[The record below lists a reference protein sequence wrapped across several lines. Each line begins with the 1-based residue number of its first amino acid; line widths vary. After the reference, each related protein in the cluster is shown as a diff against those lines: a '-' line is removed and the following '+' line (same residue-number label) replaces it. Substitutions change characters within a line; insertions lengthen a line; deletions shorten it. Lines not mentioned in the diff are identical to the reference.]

1 MENIDKII
9 NIRVKYSDLIKGM
22 SESAKRIDTL
32 NDRIS
37 ELKSGLKG
45 LKAARK
51 AGTIDKEAY
60 NEQVAQ
66 TTQELVANREEVK
79 ALQSAMRLFSREIQD
94 NIKEEKNLE
103 GSVNGLRAS
112 IRNLTAEYNALSAAD
127 REGSV
132 GNGIAERI
140 SKMQAQVSAAEQR
153 LGNFRSN
160 VGNYQSAFNG
170 LNVSVSQIVRE
181 LPSATMGANMFFLA
195 ISNNI
200 PMLVDEINKLR
211 AANKLAMKEGK
222 QGIPILKQLGAAV
235 FSWNSLIS
243 VGITLLTVYG
253 KDIVSWI
260 GNLFKGKQTI
270 DAAKWSMEQM
280 NTAMAEGRRNAQEEI
295 TKLDILYNAA
305 TDLAKP
311 YEERATAVRKLQ
323 ELYPAYFGNMNSEL
337 IMTGKLK
344 GKYDELKTAIIET
357 SKAKA
362 AADKITQ
369 NESIKLDIEGTDEYK
384 VILQN
389 EKRIEEL
396 TGKISELQ
404 NKGISQD
411 SPLIKGALATISSLE
426 NGITHASKSIR
437 KRLELPDDIGDDI
450 REYLKALDQT
460 NKSLADSASTLY
472 TSLSPEE
479 QNKNYEKGE
488 KDAAKFAKTRVKAI
502 EEAKDAALKA
512 EKDYFQLVQQMRT
525 KTKES
530 ELKSISEQNSVAKK
544 SAEKRIGEIDI
555 LLKTAEGEQAAW
567 LLQEKETLN
576 KRILAL
582 DEKYQ
587 KDRISVEAKY
597 SEEALRK
604 ELAREEARIR
614 ARLGMD
620 AQMDALARAQ
630 VKNENYSD
638 LKSEDNGKRLSAQR
652 AIAQEELRIAMD
664 KYQALLSMDEA
675 TKESLYDSDVAYQTA
690 VLNGEMAVQ
699 DAKFETARITKEQ
712 AEYQLNTTLTAM
724 SMISGAAANLFNTLA
739 EDNAEF
745 AEFAKLLA
753 LFNIG
758 VNTALAISE
767 AIAGNA
773 ARPIK
778 MAAAIA
784 AVLSAIAQAYQVLN
798 QAEKPATPK
807 FSRGGLVTGPG
818 TGTSDSIPARLSN
831 GEAVMTARAV
841 VDWGPVLSMMNVSS
855 GGNAIPTSHLPERR
869 AGGMR
874 EMEQMLRRVM
884 REMPNPVVTVRDIN
898 NGQRRVKVQD
908 ETARYTGRKR

>member
-51 AGTIDKEAY
+51 AGTIDEEAY

-79 ALQSAMRLFSREIQD
+79 ALQSAMRLYSREIQD

-103 GSVNGLRAS
+103 GSVNGLRKS
-112 IRNLTAEYNALSAAD
+112 VRDLTAQYNALSAAD

-222 QGIPILKQLGAAV
+222 QGVPILKQLGAAV

-260 GNLFKGKQTI
+260 GNLFKGRE
-270 DAAKWSMEQM
+270 AAM
-280 NTAMAEGRRNAQEEI
+280 TMAEAQAEVNKQMAESSGSYGDQVAQLRALQLQWNQLGDNLKAKTEFVKNNREAFDKLGVAITTVADADNLFIQNTDAFIEAMDLRAQANAANELATQKYKDALIARQKAEDKIKKGKVETVFDGVDMRGDIKYKHIRRAYTEDEKKEILAEVEALEAEASAFTQLTVARNADAKSILDRAGIKESEKSSKSANDDPYADESGVKKAERMMEGYYARSKQELQKWVDEQREI
-295 TKLDILYNAA
+295 IRKMGIDVTGDFEKILSQMDKDVSAEFISQYNQKQSEYRNRILNAQATGGDEAA
-305 TDLAKP
+305 QNETVAILREQLAEFDSYAAAYRAMGDSAIEIDNRRLEMLIRLHDEMNKGAQKEAQSMQMSFQTASDLA
-311 YEERATAVRKLQ
+311 
-323 ELYPAYFGNMNSEL
+323 
-337 IMTGKLK
+337 
-344 GKYDELKTAIIET
+344 
-357 SKAKA
+357 
-362 AADKITQ
+362 
-369 NESIKLDIEGTDEYK
+369 
-384 VILQN
+384 
-389 EKRIEEL
+389 
-396 TGKISELQ
+396 
-404 NKGISQD
+404 
-411 SPLIKGALATISSLE
+411 GALAGLAEEAGAGAPVVAVLGMAQAIASMGAALSKAFSTGNIWEGIVASITAIATITSVIS
-426 NGITHASKSIR
+426 
-437 KRLELPDDIGDDI
+437 
-450 REYLKALDQT
+450 QM
-460 NKSLADSASTLY
+460 KSLNSTAA
-472 TSLSPEE
+472 EE
-479 QNKNYEKGE
+479 G
-488 KDAAKFAKTRVKAI
+488 
-502 EEAKDAALKA
+502 
-512 EKDYFQLVQQMRT
+512 
-525 KTKES
+525 
-530 ELKSISEQNSVAKK
+530 
-544 SAEKRIGEIDI
+544 
-555 LLKTAEGEQAAW
+555 
-567 LLQEKETLN
+567 
-576 KRILAL
+576 
-582 DEKYQ
+582 
-587 KDRISVEAKY
+587 AKY
-597 SEEALRK
+597 HYA
-604 ELAREEARIR
+604 
-614 ARLGMD
+614 
-620 AQMDALARAQ
+620 
-630 VKNENYSD
+630 
-638 LKSEDNGKRLSAQR
+638 
-652 AIAQEELRIAMD
+652 
-664 KYQALLSMDEA
+664 
-675 TKESLYDSDVAYQTA
+675 
-690 VLNGEMAVQ
+690 
-699 DAKFETARITKEQ
+699 
-712 AEYQLNTTLTAM
+712 
-724 SMISGAAANLFNTLA
+724 
-739 EDNAEF
+739 
-745 AEFAKLLA
+745 
-753 LFNIG
+753 
-758 VNTALAISE
+758 
-767 AIAGNA
+767 
-773 ARPIK
+773 
-778 MAAAIA
+778 
-784 AVLSAIAQAYQVLN
+784 
-798 QAEKPATPK
+798 
-807 FSRGGLVTGPG
+807 RGGLVTGPG

-908 ETARYTGRKR
+908 ETARYAGRKR

>member
-51 AGTIDKEAY
+51 AGTIDEEAY

-66 TTQELVANREEVK
+66 TTQELVANREEIK
-79 ALQSAMRLFSREIQD
+79 ALQSAMRLYSREIQD

-103 GSVNGLRAS
+103 GSVNGLRKS
-112 IRNLTAEYNALSAAD
+112 IHDLTAQYNALSAAD

-222 QGIPILKQLGAAV
+222 QGVPILKQLGAAV

-260 GNLFKGKQTI
+260 GNLFKGRE
-270 DAAKWSMEQM
+270 AAM
-280 NTAMAEGRRNAQEEI
+280 TMAEAQAEVNKQMAESSGNYGDQVA
-295 TKLDILYNAA
+295 KLRALQLQWNQLGDDLKVKTEFVKKNQEAFHKLGVKINDTNDAERLLVER
-305 TDLAKP
+305 TDDFVLA
-311 YEERATAVRKLQ
+311 LQ
-323 ELYPAYFGNMNSEL
+323 AR
-337 IMTGKLK
+337 
-344 GKYDELKTAIIET
+344 
-357 SKAKA
+357 AKA
-362 AADKITQ
+362 AAAQKLASEEYESYLKVVAETEDELAQAERLKSFYVKQKADREKMYSGLTADIYQRQIRASQTMINQQQKIIDNIQ
-369 NESIKLDIEGTDEYK
+369 EQRNAAMKNGNVYAK
-384 VILQN
+384 LQN
-389 EKRIEEL
+389 QYKKQATDILNQLEIKEYDPNSEKV
-396 TGKISELQ
+396 
-404 NKGISQD
+404 
-411 SPLIKGALATISSLE
+411 
-426 NGITHASKSIR
+426 
-437 KRLELPDDIGDDI
+437 
-450 REYLKALDQT
+450 
-460 NKSLADSASTLY
+460 
-472 TSLSPEE
+472 
-479 QNKNYEKGE
+479 E
-488 KDAAKFAKTRVKAI
+488 KDALKAAKTRAKSI
-502 EEAKDAALKA
+502 KEAKDAALKA

-544 SAEKRIGEIDI
+544 SAEKRISEIDI

-587 KDRISVEAKY
+587 KDRISVEEKY

-699 DAKFETARITKEQ
+699 DAKLETARITKEQ

-724 SMISGAAANLFNTLA
+724 STISGAAANLFNTLA

-758 VNTALAISE
+758 VNTALGTSF
-767 AIAGNA
+767 NV
-773 ARPIK
+773 K
-778 MAAAIA
+778 
-784 AVLSAIAQAYQVLN
+784 AYEEDN
-798 QAEKPATPK
+798 QA
-807 FSRGGLVTGPG
+807 
-818 TGTSDSIPARLSN
+818 
-831 GEAVMTARAV
+831 
-841 VDWGPVLSMMNVSS
+841 
-855 GGNAIPTSHLPERR
+855 
-869 AGGMR
+869 
-874 EMEQMLRRVM
+874 
-884 REMPNPVVTVRDIN
+884 VVTLFQGKAKTSV
-898 NGQRRVKVQD
+898 GQIGRASCRERV
-908 ETARYTGRKR
+908 

>member
-51 AGTIDKEAY
+51 AGTIDEEAY

-79 ALQSAMRLFSREIQD
+79 ALQSAMRLYSHEIQD

-103 GSVNGLRAS
+103 GSVNGLRKS
-112 IRNLTAEYNALSAAD
+112 IRDLTAQYNALSAAD

-222 QGIPILKQLGAAV
+222 QGVPILKQLGDAV

-260 GNLFKGKQTI
+260 GNLFKGRE
-270 DAAKWSMEQM
+270 AAM
-280 NTAMAEGRRNAQEEI
+280 TMAEAQAEVNKQMAESSGSYGDQVAQLRALQLQWNQLGDDLKAKTEFVKINREAVDTLGVAITTVADADNLFIQNTDAFIEAMNLRAQANAANELATQKYKDALIARQKAEDKIKRGTGEIVYAGIDEYGDTSYEYRRRAYTEDEKKEILAEVEALEAEASAFTQLTVTRNADAKSILDRAGIKESEKSSKSANDDPYADESGVKKAERMMEGYYARSKQELQKWVDEQREI
-295 TKLDILYNAA
+295 IRKMGIDVTGDFEKILSQMDKDVSAEFISQYNQKQSEYRNRILNAQATGGDEAA
-305 TDLAKP
+305 QNETVAILREQLAEFDSYAAAYRAMGDSAIEIDNRRLEMLIRLHDEMNKGAQKEAQSMQMSFQTASDLA
-311 YEERATAVRKLQ
+311 
-323 ELYPAYFGNMNSEL
+323 
-337 IMTGKLK
+337 
-344 GKYDELKTAIIET
+344 
-357 SKAKA
+357 
-362 AADKITQ
+362 
-369 NESIKLDIEGTDEYK
+369 
-384 VILQN
+384 
-389 EKRIEEL
+389 
-396 TGKISELQ
+396 
-404 NKGISQD
+404 
-411 SPLIKGALATISSLE
+411 GALAGLAEEAGAGAPVVAVLGMAQAIASMGAALSKAFSTGNIWEGIAASITAIATITSVIS
-426 NGITHASKSIR
+426 
-437 KRLELPDDIGDDI
+437 
-450 REYLKALDQT
+450 QM
-460 NKSLADSASTLY
+460 KSLNSTAA
-472 TSLSPEE
+472 EE
-479 QNKNYEKGE
+479 G
-488 KDAAKFAKTRVKAI
+488 
-502 EEAKDAALKA
+502 
-512 EKDYFQLVQQMRT
+512 
-525 KTKES
+525 
-530 ELKSISEQNSVAKK
+530 
-544 SAEKRIGEIDI
+544 
-555 LLKTAEGEQAAW
+555 
-567 LLQEKETLN
+567 
-576 KRILAL
+576 
-582 DEKYQ
+582 
-587 KDRISVEAKY
+587 AKY
-597 SEEALRK
+597 HYA
-604 ELAREEARIR
+604 
-614 ARLGMD
+614 
-620 AQMDALARAQ
+620 
-630 VKNENYSD
+630 
-638 LKSEDNGKRLSAQR
+638 
-652 AIAQEELRIAMD
+652 
-664 KYQALLSMDEA
+664 
-675 TKESLYDSDVAYQTA
+675 
-690 VLNGEMAVQ
+690 
-699 DAKFETARITKEQ
+699 
-712 AEYQLNTTLTAM
+712 
-724 SMISGAAANLFNTLA
+724 
-739 EDNAEF
+739 
-745 AEFAKLLA
+745 
-753 LFNIG
+753 
-758 VNTALAISE
+758 
-767 AIAGNA
+767 
-773 ARPIK
+773 
-778 MAAAIA
+778 
-784 AVLSAIAQAYQVLN
+784 
-798 QAEKPATPK
+798 
-807 FSRGGLVTGPG
+807 RGGLVTGPG

>member
-51 AGTIDKEAY
+51 AGTIDEEAY

-103 GSVNGLRAS
+103 GSVNGLRKS
-112 IRNLTAEYNALSAAD
+112 IRDLTAQYNALSAAD

-222 QGIPILKQLGAAV
+222 QGVPILKQLGAAV

-243 VGITLLTVYG
+243 VCITLLTVYG

-260 GNLFKGKQTI
+260 GNLFKGRE
-270 DAAKWSMEQM
+270 AAM
-280 NTAMAEGRRNAQEEI
+280 TMAEAQAEVNKQMAGVNKQMAEYSGI
-295 TKLDILYNAA
+295 YGDQVAQLRALQLQWNQLGDDLKAKTEFVKKNQEAFHKLGVKINDTNDAERLLVER
-305 TDLAKP
+305 TDDFVLA
-311 YEERATAVRKLQ
+311 LQ
-323 ELYPAYFGNMNSEL
+323 AR
-337 IMTGKLK
+337 
-344 GKYDELKTAIIET
+344 
-357 SKAKA
+357 AKA
-362 AADKITQ
+362 AAAQKLASEEYESYLKVVAKTEDELAQAERLKSFYVKQKADREKMYSGLTADIYQRQIRASQTMINQQQKIIDNIQ
-369 NESIKLDIEGTDEYK
+369 EQRNAAMKNGNVYAK
-384 VILQN
+384 LQN
-389 EKRIEEL
+389 QYKKQATDILNQLEIKEYDPNSEKV
-396 TGKISELQ
+396 
-404 NKGISQD
+404 
-411 SPLIKGALATISSLE
+411 
-426 NGITHASKSIR
+426 
-437 KRLELPDDIGDDI
+437 
-450 REYLKALDQT
+450 
-460 NKSLADSASTLY
+460 
-472 TSLSPEE
+472 
-479 QNKNYEKGE
+479 E
-488 KDAAKFAKTRVKAI
+488 KDALKAAKTRAKAI
-502 EEAKDAALKA
+502 KEAKDAALKA

-544 SAEKRIGEIDI
+544 SAEKRISEIDI

-699 DAKFETARITKEQ
+699 DAKLETARITKEQ

-724 SMISGAAANLFNTLA
+724 STISDAAANLFNTLA

-908 ETARYTGRKR
+908 ETARYAGRKR

>member
-51 AGTIDKEAY
+51 AGTIDEEAY

-66 TTQELVANREEVK
+66 TTQELIANREEVK
-79 ALQSAMRLFSREIQD
+79 ALQSAMRLYSREIQD

-103 GSVNGLRAS
+103 GSVNGLRKS
-112 IRNLTAEYNALSAAD
+112 IRDLTAQYNALSAAD

-222 QGIPILKQLGAAV
+222 QGVPILKQMGAAV

-260 GNLFKGKQTI
+260 GNLFKGRE
-270 DAAKWSMEQM
+270 AAM
-280 NTAMAEGRRNAQEEI
+280 TMAEAQAEVNKQMAGVNKQMAEYSGIYGDQVAQLRALQLQWNQLGDDLKAKTEFVKKNQEAFHKLGVAITTVADADNLFIQNTDAFIEAMNLRAQANAANELATQKYKDALIARQKAEDKIKRGTGEIVYAGIDEYGDTSYEYRRRAYTEDEKKEILAEVEALEAEASAFTQLTVTRNADAKSI
-295 TKLDILYNAA
+295 LD
-305 TDLAKP
+305 
-311 YEERATAVRKLQ
+311 RAGIK
-323 ELYPAYFGNMNSEL
+323 EYDPNSE
-337 IMTGKLK
+337 
-344 GKYDELKTAIIET
+344 
-357 SKAKA
+357 
-362 AADKITQ
+362 
-369 NESIKLDIEGTDEYK
+369 K
-384 VILQN
+384 V
-389 EKRIEEL
+389 
-396 TGKISELQ
+396 
-404 NKGISQD
+404 
-411 SPLIKGALATISSLE
+411 
-426 NGITHASKSIR
+426 
-437 KRLELPDDIGDDI
+437 
-450 REYLKALDQT
+450 
-460 NKSLADSASTLY
+460 
-472 TSLSPEE
+472 
-479 QNKNYEKGE
+479 E
-488 KDAAKFAKTRVKAI
+488 KDALKAAKTRAKSI
-502 EEAKDAALKA
+502 KEAKDAALKA

-544 SAEKRIGEIDI
+544 SAEKRISEIDI

-699 DAKFETARITKEQ
+699 DAKLETARITKEQ

-724 SMISGAAANLFNTLA
+724 STISGAAANLFNTLA

-908 ETARYTGRKR
+908 ETARYAGRKR

>member
-51 AGTIDKEAY
+51 AGTIDEEAY

-66 TTQELVANREEVK
+66 TTQELVANREEIK
-79 ALQSAMRLFSREIQD
+79 ALQSAMRLYSREIQD

-103 GSVNGLRAS
+103 GSVNGLRKS
-112 IRNLTAEYNALSAAD
+112 IHDLTAQYNALSAAD

-222 QGIPILKQLGAAV
+222 QGVPILKQLGAAV

-260 GNLFKGKQTI
+260 GNLFKGRE
-270 DAAKWSMEQM
+270 AAM
-280 NTAMAEGRRNAQEEI
+280 TMAEAQAEVNKQMAESSGNYGDQVA
-295 TKLDILYNAA
+295 KLRALQLQWNQLGDDLKVKTEFVKKNQEAFHKLGVKINDTNDAERLLVER
-305 TDLAKP
+305 TDDFVLA
-311 YEERATAVRKLQ
+311 LQ
-323 ELYPAYFGNMNSEL
+323 AR
-337 IMTGKLK
+337 
-344 GKYDELKTAIIET
+344 
-357 SKAKA
+357 AKA
-362 AADKITQ
+362 AAAQKLASEEYESYLKVVAETEDELAQAERLKSFYVKQKADREKMYSGLTADIYQRQIRASQTMINQQQKIIDNIQ
-369 NESIKLDIEGTDEYK
+369 EQRNAAMKNGNVYAK
-384 VILQN
+384 LQN
-389 EKRIEEL
+389 QYKKQATDILNQLEIKEYDPNSEKV
-396 TGKISELQ
+396 
-404 NKGISQD
+404 
-411 SPLIKGALATISSLE
+411 
-426 NGITHASKSIR
+426 
-437 KRLELPDDIGDDI
+437 
-450 REYLKALDQT
+450 
-460 NKSLADSASTLY
+460 
-472 TSLSPEE
+472 
-479 QNKNYEKGE
+479 E
-488 KDAAKFAKTRVKAI
+488 KDALKAAKTRAKSI
-502 EEAKDAALKA
+502 KEAKDAALKA

-544 SAEKRIGEIDI
+544 SAEKRISEIDI

-664 KYQALLSMDEA
+664 KYQALLSMDES

-699 DAKFETARITKEQ
+699 DAKLETARITKEQ

-724 SMISGAAANLFNTLA
+724 STISGAAANLFNTLA

-855 GGNAIPTSHLPERR
+855 GGNAIPTRHLPEKSS
-869 AGGMR
+869 GMR
-874 EMEQMLRRVM
+874 QMEQMFERVM
-884 REMPNPVVTVRDIN
+884 RRLPNPVVTVRDIN